1 MNEARRRA
9 MRVALLVSAL
19 GAACALGG
27 CVGML
32 GPQTLRLSEADL
44 TQRLAERFPQER
56 RLLDWIDLQLDT
68 PQVLLRPD
76 SNRVAVDLAMELRE
90 KLTGRRFPLQV
101 GLDSAL
107 RYDSATQAIVLTDV
121 KVHRLGVTAVPQ
133 ALAGLALQLGA
144 PMVER
149 LLEGQPVHR
158 FSARQL
164 TGAAG
169 AGLKPDAIRVTP
181 RGVEMTLV
189 PVGRT

>member
-1 MNEARRRA
+1 MNETRRRA
-9 MRVALLVSAL
+9 LRMATHASAAWAL
-19 GAACALGG
+19 GSLGG
-27 CVGML
+27 CAGVL
-32 GPQTLRLSEADL
+32 AAQTLTLSEAEL
-44 TQRLAERFPQER
+44 TQRLAELFPQER
-56 RLLDWIDLQLDT
+56 RLLDWVDLQLDT

-76 SNRVAVDLAMELRE
+76 SNRVAVDLEMELRE

-107 RYDSATQAIVLTDV
+107 RYDAGTQAIVLSDV
-121 KVHRLGVTAVPQ
+121 KLHRLGVTAVPQ

-169 AGLKPDAIRVTP
+169 AGWRPDAIRVTP
-181 RGVEMTLV
+181 RGVEMKLV

>member
-9 MRVALLVSAL
+9 LRTATRASAAWALCS
-19 GAACALGG
+19 LGG
-27 CVGML
+27 CAGVL
-32 GPQTLRLSEADL
+32 GAQTLTLSEAEL

-76 SNRVAVDLAMELRE
+76 SNRVAVDLEMELRE

-107 RYDSATQAIVLTDV
+107 RYDAGTQAIVLSDV
-121 KVHRLGVTAVPQ
+121 KLHRLGVTAVPQ

-169 AGLKPDAIRVTP
+169 AGWRPDAIRVTP
-181 RGVEMTLV
+181 HGVEMKLV

>member
-9 MRVALLVSAL
+9 LRMAARASMAWALCS
-19 GAACALGG
+19 LGG
-27 CVGML
+27 CAGVL
-32 GPQTLRLSEADL
+32 GEQTLTLSEAEL

-76 SNRVAVDLAMELRE
+76 SNRVAVDLEMELRE

-107 RYDSATQAIVLTDV
+107 RYDAGTQAIVLSDV
-121 KVHRLGVTAVPQ
+121 KLHRLGVTAVPQ

-169 AGLKPDAIRVTP
+169 AGWRPDAIRVTP
-181 RGVEMTLV
+181 RGVEMKLV
-189 PVGRT
+189 PVGQT